1 MRTKVM
7 IGLTAM
13 GTLMLGGCAG
23 VPVAVT
29 AASLY
34 VDSILYLRTNKTST
48 DHIVSAAMD
57 RDCAVLNI
65 FTEGALCKDAPPPPL
80 IVAVMREVKNVP
92 LDQPATVDAKA
103 PSRTEDRIEVAE
115 APVTLLSDA
124 MPAEGAAPLPPR
136 KPQAATT
143 VTAPAPRGAVAP
155 QGVIAE
161 AAIRRADRQFLV
173 VVGSFAKRDQAEAHR
188 DRLGRTDATIA
199 EATVRGRLYHRV
211 VLPPGDRTDA
221 LRQVAE
227 ARAAGVR
234 DAWLL
239 PWSGKLDVDTT
250 IAALP
255 YVGFLYRM

>member
-1 MRTKVM
+1 MRTKVI
-7 IGLTAM
+7 IGLTALA
-13 GTLMLGGCAG
+13 TLMLGGCAG
-23 VPVAVT
+23 VPVAVS

-48 DHIVSAAMD
+48 DHIVSAALD
-57 RDCAVLNI
+57 RDCAFLNI
-65 FTEGALCKDAPPPPL
+65 FTEGALCKDAPAPSL

-92 LDQPATVDAKA
+92 LDQPAAVEAKA
-103 PSRTEDRIEVAE
+103 PSRSDNRIEVAE
-115 APVTLLSDA
+115 APATLLSDA
-124 MPAEGAAPLPPR
+124 TPAEGAAPLPPR
-136 KPQAATT
+136 KPQA
-143 VTAPAPRGAVAP
+143 VIPPAPSAQGA
-155 QGVIAE
+155 IAE
-161 AAIRRADRQFLV
+161 AAIQRADRRFLV
-173 VVGSFAKRDQAEAHR
+173 VVGSFPKREQAEAHR
-188 DRLGRTDATIA
+188 DRLGRSDATIA

-239 PWSGKLDVDTT
+239 PWSGKLDVGTAV
-250 IAALP
+250 AALP

>member
-7 IGLTAM
+7 IGLTAL

-80 IVAVMREVKNVP
+80 IVAVMREVQNVP
-92 LDQPATVDAKA
+92 LDQPATVEAKA
-103 PSRTEDRIEVAE
+103 PSRTGNRIEVAE

-124 MPAEGAAPLPPR
+124 VPAEGAAPLPPR
-136 KPQAATT
+136 KPQAAVT
-143 VTAPAPRGAVAP
+143 VTAPVP
-155 QGVIAE
+155 QGIIAE
-161 AAIRRADRQFLV
+161 AAIRRVDRQFLV

-188 DRLGRTDATIA
+188 DRLGRADATIA

-239 PWSGKLDVDTT
+239 PWSGKLDVDTAV
-250 IAALP
+250 AALP